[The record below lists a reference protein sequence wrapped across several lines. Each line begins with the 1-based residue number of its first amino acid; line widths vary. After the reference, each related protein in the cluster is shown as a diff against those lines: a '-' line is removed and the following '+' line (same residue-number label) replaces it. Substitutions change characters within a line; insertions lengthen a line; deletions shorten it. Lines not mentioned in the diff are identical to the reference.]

1 MGKISCY
8 ITTLLIR
15 VQQGREIKGND
26 HQEIKV
32 AIVNTSPFLF
42 AWKWL
47 ESSVE
52 NMHARRVSPF
62 NDQRSFTE
70 FLNLFQVKEVLLG
83 VLWNLSSCEVS
94 FSKL

>member
-1 MGKISCY
+1 MKS
-8 ITTLLIR
+8 
-15 VQQGREIKGND
+15 V
-26 HQEIKV
+26 
-32 AIVNTSPFLF
+32 
-42 AWKWL
+42 

>member
-1 MGKISCY
+1 
-8 ITTLLIR
+8 
-15 VQQGREIKGND
+15 
-26 HQEIKV
+26 
-32 AIVNTSPFLF
+32 
-42 AWKWL
+42 
-47 ESSVE
+47 
-52 NMHARRVSPF
+52 MHARRVSSF